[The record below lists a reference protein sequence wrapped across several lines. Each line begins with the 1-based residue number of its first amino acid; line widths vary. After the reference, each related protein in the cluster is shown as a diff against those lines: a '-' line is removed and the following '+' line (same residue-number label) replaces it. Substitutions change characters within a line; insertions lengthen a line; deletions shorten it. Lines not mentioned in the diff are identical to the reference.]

1 MGHSFC
7 PVVYNLQAFKI
18 IWHNRLQV
26 WIRLVL
32 MVFLFGKFSK
42 NVEQIIN
49 IYRIFY
55 KLSQEINSISQKSSF
70 LFKKSKVEIKNFI
83 KVIRDVVL
91 IILNHFQPSFLQNY
105 YIFPFHVE
113 PNLCAPNMPCTNQ
126 EVEQW
131 GFQYWDWPILFHL
144 LLDARAP
151 NMHILQS
158 CSTSHWCMWNGHMW

>member
-1 MGHSFC
+1 
-7 PVVYNLQAFKI
+7 
-18 IWHNRLQV
+18 
-26 WIRLVL
+26 
-32 MVFLFGKFSK
+32 MVFLFGQFSI

-55 KLSQEINSISQKSSF
+55 KLSKVIYSISQKYSF
-70 LFKKSKVEIKNFI
+70 LFKKLKVEIKNFI

-131 GFQYWDWPILFHL
+131 GFPIIIPSITIIIIVKRKSRRSPDQLQLHT
-144 LLDARAP
+144 P
-151 NMHILQS
+151 NSKLQTPNS
-158 CSTSHWCMWNGHMW
+158 

>member
-1 MGHSFC
+1 
-7 PVVYNLQAFKI
+7 
-18 IWHNRLQV
+18 
-26 WIRLVL
+26 
-32 MVFLFGKFSK
+32 MVFLFGQFSI

-55 KLSQEINSISQKSSF
+55 KLSQAIYSISQKYSF
-70 LFKKSKVEIKNFI
+70 LFKKLKVEIKNFI

-131 GFQYWDWPILFHL
+131 GFPKSSL
-144 LLDARAP
+144 LSLREALVRAQVKISVRLKQNP
-151 NMHILQS
+151 LSLSRLIWATLGS
-158 CSTSHWCMWNGHMW
+158 SGVL